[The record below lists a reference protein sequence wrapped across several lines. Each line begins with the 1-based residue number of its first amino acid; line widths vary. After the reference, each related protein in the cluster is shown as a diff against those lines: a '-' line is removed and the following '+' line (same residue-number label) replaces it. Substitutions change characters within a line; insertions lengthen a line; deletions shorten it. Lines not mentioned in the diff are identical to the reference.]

1 VQSIVRLLLTDFSKP
16 VIVAN
21 LLAWP
26 LAFMTMQVYLSI
38 FTQRTSLSIA
48 PFLAS
53 LTLVVLVAWIAV
65 AAQATRAAR
74 MNPAAVLRYE

>member
-1 VQSIVRLLLTDFSKP
+1 VHLLLVDFSKP

-26 LAFMTMQVYLSI
+26 LAFMAMRLYLSM
-38 FTQRTSLSIA
+38 FVNQAGLSPT
-48 PFLAS
+48 PFIAS
-53 LTLVVLVAWIAV
+53 LGFTVFIACIAV

-74 MNPAAVLRYE
+74 MNPAMVLRDE